1 MAIKESSDEL
11 NPSVVTTDP
20 VVRVQKPVHSV
31 KDYLGL
37 AIGTC
42 GVGYLPVAPGT
53 WGSLVGIGLYVLLR
67 NGFLKLFFS
76 IGLEQRWNVLRVA
89 YGLVVL
95 ELLAITAIALVGTWA
110 ATRTEKLSGKK
121 DPGKVVV
128 DEVAGQMIALVP
140 VGLGI
145 GTVWWNVIAA
155 FLLFRL
161 FDIIKPYPCRHLEKL
176 PSGLGIMADDIV
188 AGVYAA
194 LGVSV
199 LVMIQWVF

>member
-11 NPSVVTTDP
+11 NPP
-20 VVRVQKPVHSV
+20 VIIAAAVQPPRMKRST
-31 KDYLGL
+31 KYYLAL
-37 AIGTC
+37 VIATC
-42 GVGYLPVAPGT
+42 GVGYLPLAPGT
-53 WGSLVGIGLYVLLR
+53 WGSVVGIGLYVLLR
-67 NGFLKLFFS
+67 AGFLKLFLS
-76 IGLEQRWNVLRVA
+76 VGLENRLNPLRVA

-110 ATRTEKLSGKK
+110 ATRTERLSGKK

-140 VGLGI
+140 LSLGI
-145 GTVWWNVIAA
+145 GTVWWTVIPA

-188 AGVYAA
+188 AGIYAA
-194 LGVSV
+194 LAVAV